1 MLSTLDK
8 LDTLDRLWANH
19 RIRLHGPLPDV
30 LIILDHGAGVESVWT
45 GKRWE
50 KRDPKRY
57 PTLQAAFADL
67 PTVLRKSAIL
77 V

>member
-1 MLSTLDK
+1 MLGTLSELETLDQ
-8 LDTLDRLWANH
+8 LWANH
-19 RIRLHGPLPDV
+19 RIRLRGPLPDV
-30 LIILDHGAGVESVWT
+30 LIVLDHGAGVESIWT
-45 GKRWE
+45 GEGWE

-67 PTVLRKSAIL
+67 PIVLRKSAIL

>member
-1 MLSTLDK
+1 MLSTLGE
-8 LDTLDRLWANH
+8 LETLDRLWANH

-30 LIILDHGAGVESVWT
+30 LIVLDRGAGVESIWT
-45 GKRWE
+45 GEGWE
-50 KRDPKRY
+50 KHNPKQY
-57 PTLQAAFADL
+57 PTLQAAFIDL